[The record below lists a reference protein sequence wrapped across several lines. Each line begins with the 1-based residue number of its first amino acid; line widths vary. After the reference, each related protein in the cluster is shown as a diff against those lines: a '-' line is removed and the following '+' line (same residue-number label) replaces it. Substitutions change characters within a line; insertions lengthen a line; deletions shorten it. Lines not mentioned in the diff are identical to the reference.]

1 MKTSLSAQFTLMFK
15 ATLFCVIFTG
25 FFAAFSFAKN
35 FFPSS
40 FERLVYGIIGLF
52 AGFITTYL
60 FLKFDKKKFSD
71 IELFF
76 GAKTFVRFFSGVII
90 GLLIMGFVA
99 FGVMYFT
106 HVEVRPSPK
115 ANILSFLLITSPLLL
130 LAFVEEL
137 GFRAYPLQI
146 LKGKVG
152 IRPSIAI
159 TSMLFALYHIAN
171 GWSVVSSF
179 LGPAVWGFL
188 FGIAAIYAKGIAL
201 PTGIHYAAN
210 LTTSAFGTEGN
221 GLALW
226 IITPANTVN
235 TIYYGFDLTIIFPA
249 LIVLF
254 IGLIGIELFLI
265 KKDVMQNS

>member
-1 MKTSLSAQFTLMFK
+1 MKTSVSTQFTLMFK
-15 ATLFCVIFTG
+15 VALFCTVFTG

-40 FERLVYGIIGLF
+40 LERLVYGIIGLF
-52 AGFITTYL
+52 AAFVTTFL
-60 FLKFDKKKFSD
+60 FLRFEQKKFSD

-76 GAKTFVRFFSGVII
+76 EAKTFLRFLSGVFI

-115 ANILSFLLITSPLLL
+115 ANIFSFFVMTSPLIL

-137 GFRAYPLQI
+137 GFRAYPLQM

-152 IRPSIAI
+152 IRLSITI
-159 TSMLFALYHIAN
+159 TSILFALYHIAN

-210 LTTSAFGTEGN
+210 LTTSAFGTENN
-221 GLALW
+221 GLTLW
-226 IITPANTVN
+226 TLTPTNTVN
-235 TIYYGFDLTIIFPA
+235 TLYYGFDLVLIIPAFIVLLIA
-249 LIVLF
+249 LIGV
-254 IGLIGIELFLI
+254 ELFLI
-265 KKDVMQNS
+265 KKCYSK